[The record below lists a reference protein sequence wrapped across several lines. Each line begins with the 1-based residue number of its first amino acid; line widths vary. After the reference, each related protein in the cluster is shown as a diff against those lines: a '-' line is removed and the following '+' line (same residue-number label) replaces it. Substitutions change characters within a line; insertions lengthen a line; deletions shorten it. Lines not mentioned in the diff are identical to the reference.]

1 LLSALGAA
9 IICAIWFLKS
19 DVSDIK
25 NQSSQSAL
33 ETVLDLTSEAQGVS
47 LRNKR
52 SSEGY

>member
-33 ETVLDLTSEAQGVS
+33 ETVLDLTSEA
-47 LRNKR
+47 
-52 SSEGY
+52 